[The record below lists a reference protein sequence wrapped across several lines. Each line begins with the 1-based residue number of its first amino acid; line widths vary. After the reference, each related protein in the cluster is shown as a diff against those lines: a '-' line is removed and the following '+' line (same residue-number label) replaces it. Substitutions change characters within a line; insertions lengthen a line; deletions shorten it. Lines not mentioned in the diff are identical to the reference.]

1 MKPHKNH
8 LLINKQTI
16 YVIIYFVFGS
26 IMNQISLI
34 KGPVKK
40 SILLFSIP
48 FFFSNLFQQL
58 YNTIDTLIIG
68 HFLGDLPLAA
78 IGSTAAVFELMVGFC
93 NGLGLGF
100 GIVASKYFGANDK
113 TSLKKVVSHSIFLGI
128 LFSLGLTL
136 LSYFLLPELLTVLD
150 TPSSIYSQALSYI
163 QIIGLFLIVTLF
175 YNLSA
180 GLLRAIGDSV
190 TPLIVLI
197 LSSLLNVGLDFIL
210 ITQFSLGIKGA
221 AIATVIAQIVSTF
234 VCILF
239 IYKKAKILIPDSFQF
254 DYDLTMDLCAQGF
267 SMGLMLSIVSIG
279 TVTLQFGINQLG
291 TRIIAAH
298 TTARKTLSLCSL
310 FLGALCSS
318 ISTFVSQ
325 NRGAMRKD
333 RIIEGIH
340 FVNQLGIVYVC
351 ILSVLI
357 YFISNFL
364 VQLISGT
371 KDPYIIQNATMYL
384 RINVPSMIV
393 LVVLLNSRNALQ
405 GLGKKVIPLV
415 SSIIELIGKVIF
427 TMMII
432 PILSYFGVCLCEP
445 VIWILMTIQLQ
456 FSLHKAIEAFH

>member
-1 MKPHKNH
+1 
-8 LLINKQTI
+8 
-16 YVIIYFVFGS
+16 
-26 IMNQISLI
+26 MNQISLI

-68 HFLGDLPLAA
+68 HFLGDLPL
-78 IGSTAAVFELMVGFC
+78 
-93 NGLGLGF
+93 
-100 GIVASKYFGANDK
+100 
-113 TSLKKVVSHSIFLGI
+113 
-128 LFSLGLTL
+128 
-136 LSYFLLPELLTVLD
+136 
-150 TPSSIYSQALSYI
+150 
-163 QIIGLFLIVTLF
+163 
-175 YNLSA
+175 
-180 GLLRAIGDSV
+180 
-190 TPLIVLI
+190 
-197 LSSLLNVGLDFIL
+197 
-210 ITQFSLGIKGA
+210 A

-432 PILSYFGVCLCEP
+432 PVLSYFGVCLCEP

>member
-1 MKPHKNH
+1 
-8 LLINKQTI
+8 
-16 YVIIYFVFGS
+16 
-26 IMNQISLI
+26 MNQISLI

-254 DYDLTMDLCAQGF
+254 DYDLTMDLC
-267 SMGLMLSIVSIG
+267 
-279 TVTLQFGINQLG
+279 
-291 TRIIAAH
+291 TRIFNGTNVKHCIH
-298 TTARKTLSLCSL
+298 W
-310 FLGALCSS
+310 
-318 ISTFVSQ
+318 
-325 NRGAMRKD
+325 NRYSA
-333 RIIEGIH
+333 IW
-340 FVNQLGIVYVC
+340 NQ
-351 ILSVLI
+351 SV
-357 YFISNFL
+357 
-364 VQLISGT
+364 
-371 KDPYIIQNATMYL
+371 
-384 RINVPSMIV
+384 
-393 LVVLLNSRNALQ
+393 RN
-405 GLGKKVIPLV
+405 PHYCCTYNR
-415 SSIIELIGKVIF
+415 S
-427 TMMII
+427 
-432 PILSYFGVCLCEP
+432 
-445 VIWILMTIQLQ
+445 
-456 FSLHKAIEAFH
+456 